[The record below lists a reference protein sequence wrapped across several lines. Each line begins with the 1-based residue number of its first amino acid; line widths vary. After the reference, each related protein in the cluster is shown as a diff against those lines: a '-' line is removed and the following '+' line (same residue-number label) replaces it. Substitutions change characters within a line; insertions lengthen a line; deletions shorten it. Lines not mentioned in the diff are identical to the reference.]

1 MCDTEVYTVRVDSV
15 YAASNTS
22 FVSYLNIP
30 LRNVIKV
37 ELLSCSF
44 HGNATS
50 IPTSA
55 IYVHVEE
62 LTSKFLDRGNLSYDS
77 QVAGQISTEGVGPY
91 LPISN
96 TNMLATALVCI
107 PLSDGV
113 PDHRTIF
120 TTGAYFPVEVVYVDP
135 IRQIEKLTVNLHAST
150 GGQPT
155 IDQGP
160 TFLTFKFT
168 CSKPNRCLYPDRA
181 GVPLL

>member
-15 YAASNTS
+15 YSASNTS

-30 LRNVIKV
+30 IRNVIKV

-55 IYVHVEE
+55 MYVHVAE

-77 QVAGQISTEGVGPY
+77 QVAGQISTEGTAPY
-91 LPISN
+91 LAISN
-96 TNMLATALVCI
+96 TNMLATSLVCI
-107 PLSDGV
+107 PLSDGI

-120 TTGAYFPVEVVYVDP
+120 TSGNYFPVEVVYIDP
-135 IRQIEKLTVNLHAST
+135 IRQIEKLTVNLYASS
-150 GGQPT
+150 GGQP
-155 IDQGP
+155 IIEQGP
-160 TFLTFKFT
+160 TFLTFRFT
-168 CSKPNRCLYPDRA
+168 CSKPNVCQY
-181 GVPLL
+181 GGQIV

>member
-22 FVSYLNIP
+22 FVSYINIP
-30 LRNVIKV
+30 LRNVIKA

-50 IPTSA
+50 ISTSA

-62 LTSKFLDRGNLSYDS
+62 LTSTFRDRGNLSYDS

-96 TNMLATALVCI
+96 TNMLATSLVCI
-107 PLSDGV
+107 PLADGV

-120 TTGAYFPVEVVYVDP
+120 TSGGYFPVEVTYIEP
-135 IRQIEKLTVNLHAST
+135 IRQIEKLTINLHASS

-155 IDQGP
+155 INLGP
-160 TFLTFKFT
+160 TFMTFRFT
-168 CSKPNRCLYPDRA
+168 CSKPNRCMYPDRD

>member
-15 YAASNTS
+15 YASSNTS
-22 FVSYLNIP
+22 FVSYINIP
-30 LRNVIKV
+30 LRNVVKA

-44 HGNATS
+44 HGNAQS

-55 IYVHVEE
+55 MYVHIEE

-77 QVAGQISTEGVGPY
+77 RVAGKISTEGVAPY
-91 LPISN
+91 LEISN
-96 TNMLATALVCI
+96 TNMLASSIVCI
-107 PLSDGV
+107 PLSDGI

-120 TTGAYFPVEVVYVDP
+120 TVGNYFPVEVTYIEP
-135 IRQIEKLTVNLHAST
+135 IRQIEKLTINLYASS

-155 IDQGP
+155 IDLGP
-160 TFLTFKFT
+160 TLLNLRFT
-168 CSKPNRCLYPDRA
+168 CSKPNKCLYPDRA

>member
-30 LRNVIKV
+30 IRNVIKV

-55 IYVHVEE
+55 MYVHVAE

-77 QVAGQISTEGVGPY
+77 QVAGQISTEGIAPY
-91 LPISN
+91 LTISN
-96 TNMLATALVCI
+96 TNMLATSLVCI
-107 PLSDGV
+107 PLSDGI

-120 TTGAYFPVEVVYVDP
+120 TNGNYFPVEVVYIDP
-135 IRQIEKLTVNLHAST
+135 IRQIEKLTVNLYASS
-150 GGQPT
+150 GGQPI

-160 TFLTFKFT
+160 TFLTLRFT
-168 CSKPNRCLYPDRA
+168 CSKPNVCQY
-181 GVPLL
+181 GGQIV

>member
-30 LRNVIKV
+30 IRNVIKV

-55 IYVHVEE
+55 MYVHVAE

-77 QVAGQISTEGVGPY
+77 QVAGQISTEGTAPY
-91 LPISN
+91 LAISN
-96 TNMLATALVCI
+96 TNMLATSLVCI
-107 PLSDGV
+107 PLSDGI

-120 TTGAYFPVEVVYVDP
+120 TSGNYFPVEVVYIDP
-135 IRQIEKLTVNLHAST
+135 IRQIEKLTVNLYASS
-150 GGQPT
+150 GGQP
-155 IDQGP
+155 IIEQGP
-160 TFLTFKFT
+160 TFLTFRFT
-168 CSKPNRCLYPDRA
+168 CSKPNVCQY
-181 GVPLL
+181 GGQIV

>member
-1 MCDTEVYTVRVDSV
+1 MCDTEVYTIRVDSV

-30 LRNVIKV
+30 LRNVIKA

-44 HGNATS
+44 HGNAAS

-55 IYVHVEE
+55 MYVHVEE
-62 LTSKFLDRGNLSYDS
+62 LVSKFLDRGNLNYNSR
-77 QVAGQISTEGVGPY
+77 VAGKISTEGIAPY

-96 TNMLATALVCI
+96 TNMLATSLVCI
-107 PLSDGV
+107 PLTDGV
-113 PDHRTIF
+113 PNHQTIF
-120 TTGAYFPVEVVYVDP
+120 TSASYFPVEVVYIDP
-135 IRQIEKLTVNLHAST
+135 IRQIEKLTINLYASS

-155 IDQGP
+155 FNMGP
-160 TFLTFKFT
+160 TFLTFRFT
-168 CSKPNRCLYPDRA
+168 CSKPNRCLYPDRG

>member
-30 LRNVIKV
+30 LKNVIKA

-44 HGNATS
+44 HGNAAS
-50 IPTSA
+50 ISTSA

-62 LTSKFLDRGNLSYDS
+62 LTSKFLDRGNLNYDS

-96 TNMLATALVCI
+96 TNMLATSLVCI
-107 PLSDGV
+107 PLSDGI

-120 TTGAYFPVEVVYVDP
+120 TQGAYFPVDVTYIEP
-135 IRQIEKLTVNLHAST
+135 IRQIEKLTINLYASS

-155 IDQGP
+155 IVLGP
-160 TFLTFKFT
+160 TLLTFRFT
-168 CSKPNRCLYPDRA
+168 CSKPNRCMYPDRGGA
-181 GVPLL
+181 PLL

>member
-30 LRNVIKV
+30 IRNVIKV

-55 IYVHVEE
+55 MYVHVEE
-62 LTSKFLDRGNLSYDS
+62 LTSKFLDRGNLSYGS
-77 QVAGQISTEGVGPY
+77 QVAGKISTEGTAPY
-91 LPISN
+91 LAISN
-96 TNMLATALVCI
+96 TNMLATSLVCI
-107 PLSDGV
+107 PLSDGI

-120 TTGAYFPVEVVYVDP
+120 TSGNYFPVDVVYIDP
-135 IRQIEKLTVNLHAST
+135 IRQIEKLTVNLYASS

-155 IDQGP
+155 IDLGP
-160 TFLTFKFT
+160 TFLTLRFT
-168 CSKPNRCLYPDRA
+168 CAKPNVCQY
-181 GVPLL
+181 GGQIV